1 MRSFR
6 REVFARPVLIFHTRA
21 SLIKSQCNER
31 EERSECRTRAN
42 ARARY
47 MSSAGDS
54 EALPF
59 QVSLSVAWIRRSYF

>member
-31 EERSECRTRAN
+31 EERSECRTRAS

>member
-31 EERSECRTRAN
+31 EERSECRTRAS
-42 ARARY
+42 ARERY